1 MLKIHESTN
10 PAGEL
15 DGIYLR
21 LAADAAL
28 EIVDASGALA
38 IPHGALEKVIERY
51 GAPFDPE
58 ARIDVVA
65 ELQLGAAGKLRHVRH
80 LAGYDV
86 VKRDYLVLEA
96 EGSETLC
103 APGATVAAALQ
114 HLARAAAR
122 G

>member
-1 MLKIHESTN
+1 MLKIHELTN
-10 PAGEL
+10 AAGEL

-21 LAADAAL
+21 LAADRGVL
-28 EIVDASGALA
+28 EIVDTNGAL
-38 IPHGALEKVIERY
+38 PLPDGALEKVIARY

-58 ARIDVVA
+58 ARIEIVG
-65 ELQLGAAGKLRHVRH
+65 ELVLPAGRLRHVLH

-86 VKRDYLVLEA
+86 VKRDYLVLET
-96 EGSETLC
+96 EGTEALC

-122 G
+122 A